1 MLVLGLILVL
11 ISVVALI
18 AALVGG
24 SSDTVEFDLGVG
36 TFGTTTT
43 TVFLL
48 GAATVLVFV
57 VGLELTRS
65 GIRLESRRRKE
76 KKELHR
82 LSEKYESDTKEE
94 PTDNTPDPE

>member
-11 ISVVALI
+11 ISVVVLI

-24 SSDTVEFDLGVG
+24 SSDTVAFDLGVG
-36 TFGTTTT
+36 TFGTTAM

-57 VGLELTRS
+57 MGLELTRS
-65 GIRLESRRRKE
+65 GIRRESRRRKE

-82 LSEKYESDTKEE
+82 LSERYDNEKNHET
-94 PTDNTPDPE
+94 TDSTSDPE